1 MLRGHRRGEKEV
13 LVLNALYVS
22 LAAVG
27 GLLLL
32 LGMLGGLVKERTPVS
47 EPLIALLAGVV
58 IGPAALGLLD
68 LADLGDQAL
77 ILEEAALITLGVA
90 LVGVALRLPVGY
102 SRRNRRLLFVLLG
115 IVMPLMWIVGG
126 LLAYLIVGVPFWVA
140 VLIGAII
147 TPTDPVVASSIV
159 AGGVAERN
167 LPARLRHAISS
178 ESGFN
183 DGLALPFVVLP
194 VLVLTEP
201 PGKVLGHWLTHTVL
215 LEIVAGAALAA
226 LMGYAA
232 GKTLRWAERKET
244 MERTSLLTISLAL
257 SLTVLGVTELFHLNG
272 VLAAFVAG
280 IVFNFAGSSDAKESQ
295 EDIQE
300 AISRFFDL
308 PIFVLLG
315 MALPWQGWLD
325 LGWKGPLL
333 VVGVLLLRRL
343 PAVLALRPLLGPLR
357 GRARDMLS
365 LGWFGPIGA
374 AALYYAAF
382 SFRETGIEEAW
393 VVGSLIICA
402 SVLVHGVSATPLTK
416 LYGRLPRKV

>member
-1 MLRGHRRGEKEV
+1 MSE
-13 LVLNALYVS
+13 LYVS

-32 LGMLGGLVKERTPVS
+32 LGMLGGLLKERTPVS
-47 EPLIALLAGVV
+47 EPLIALLAGVL
-58 IGPAALGLLD
+58 IGPAVFGLLD
-68 LADLGDQAL
+68 LANLGDETL
-77 ILEEAALITLGVA
+77 ILEQAALLTLGVA

-102 SRRNRRLLFVLLG
+102 SSRNWPLLVVLLG
-115 IVMPLMWIVGG
+115 IVMPLMWIASG
-126 LLAYLIVGVPFWVA
+126 LIVYLVLGLPFWVC

-159 AGGVAERN
+159 SGGVAERN
-167 LPARLRHAISS
+167 LPEPLRCAISA

-194 VLVLTEP
+194 VLVLTRPSGE
-201 PGKVLGHWLTHTVL
+201 VLGYWLTHTIL

-226 LMGYAA
+226 VIGYAA
-232 GKTLRWAERKET
+232 GKTLRWAEKRET
-244 MERTSLLTISLAL
+244 MEHTSLLTVSLAL
-257 SLTVLGVTELFHLNG
+257 SLTVLGVTELLHLNG

-295 EDIQE
+295 EEIQE

-315 MALPWQGWLD
+315 MALPWKEWLE
-325 LGWKGPLL
+325 LGWTGLLL
-333 VVGVLLLRRL
+333 VAAVLLLRRL
-343 PAVLALRPLLGPLR
+343 PTVLALRPLLGPLR
-357 GRARDMLS
+357 SKGRDVLF
-365 LGWFGPIGA
+365 LGWFGPVGA

-382 SFRETGIEEAW
+382 SLRETGIEAVW
-393 VVGSLIICA
+393 TVGSLVISA
-402 SVLVHGVSATPLTK
+402 SVLVHGVTATPLTK
-416 LYGRLPRKV
+416 LYGKISGST

>member
-1 MLRGHRRGEKEV
+1 MNV
-13 LVLNALYVS
+13 LYLS

-32 LGMLGGLVKERTPVS
+32 LGLLGGLLKERTPVS
-47 EPLIALLAGVV
+47 EPLIALLAGVL
-58 IGPAALGLLD
+58 IGPAALGLLN
-68 LADLGDQAL
+68 LADLGDQTL
-77 ILEEAALITLGVA
+77 ILEEAALVTLGIA

-102 SRRNRRLLFVLLG
+102 SRRNWRLLLVLLG
-115 IVMPLMWIVGG
+115 IVMPLMWAAGG
-126 LLAYLIVGVPFWVA
+126 LLVYLIVGVPFWVA
-140 VLIGAII
+140 VLIGAIV

-167 LPARLRHAISS
+167 LPASLRHAISS

-201 PGKVLGHWLTHTVL
+201 PGEVLGHWLTHTVL

-226 LMGYAA
+226 LMGYLA
-232 GKTLRWAERKET
+232 GKTLRWAEKKET
-244 MERTSLLTISLAL
+244 MERSSLLTISLAL
-257 SLTVLGVTELFHLNG
+257 SLTVLGVTELLHLNG

-295 EDIQE
+295 EEIQE

-315 MALPWQGWLD
+315 MALPWEDWLG
-325 LGWKGPLL
+325 LGWRGLL
-333 VVGVLLLRRL
+333 VVVAVLLLRRL
-343 PAVLALRPLLGPLR
+343 PTVLALRPLLGPLR
-357 GRARDMLS
+357 RQAKDVLF

-416 LYGRLPRKV
+416 LYGRLPGD

>member
-1 MLRGHRRGEKEV
+1 MMPEGAC
-13 LVLNALYVS
+13 VLNVLYVS
-22 LAAVG
+22 LATIG

-32 LGMLGGLVKERTPVS
+32 LGMLGGVLKKRTPVS
-47 EPLIALLAGVV
+47 EPLLALLAGVL
-58 IGPAALGLLD
+58 IGPAALGAID
-68 LADLGDQAL
+68 LADLGDQTL
-77 ILEEAALITLGVA
+77 ILEEAALVTLGVA
-90 LVGVALRLPVGY
+90 LVGVALRLPVRY
-102 SRRNRRLLFVLLG
+102 SSGNWRLLFVLLG
-115 IVMPLMWIVGG
+115 VVMPLMWIAGG
-126 LLAYLIVGVPFWVA
+126 LLAYLILGVSFWVA
-140 VLIGAII
+140 LLIGAIV

-167 LPARLRHAISS
+167 LPASLRHAISS

-201 PGKVLGHWLTHTVL
+201 PGEVLGHWLTQTVL
-215 LEIVAGAALAA
+215 LEIVAGAVLAA

-257 SLTVLGVTELFHLNG
+257 SLTVLGATELLHLNG

-295 EDIQE
+295 EEVQE

-315 MALPWQGWLD
+315 MALPWKGWLE
-325 LGWKGPLL
+325 LGWRGPLL
-333 VVGVLLLRRL
+333 VVAVLVLRRL
-343 PAVLALRPLLGPLR
+343 PAVLVLRPLLGPLR
-357 GRARDMLS
+357 GRLKDVLF

-382 SFRETGIEEAW
+382 SLKETGIEEAW

-416 LYGRLPRKV
+416 LYGRLPGD

>member
-1 MLRGHRRGEKEV
+1 
-13 LVLNALYVS
+13 LNVLYVS

-32 LGMLGGLVKERTPVS
+32 LGLLGGLLKERTPVS
-47 EPLIALLAGVV
+47 EPLIALLAGVL
-58 IGPAALGLLD
+58 IGPAVFGVLD
-68 LADLGDQAL
+68 LADLGQQNL
-77 ILEEAALITLGVA
+77 ILEQAALLTLGVA

-102 SRRNRRLLFVLLG
+102 SRRNWRLLIVLLG
-115 IVMPLMWIVGG
+115 IVMPLMW
-126 LLAYLIVGVPFWVA
+126 LAGSFLVYVILGIPFWVA
-140 VLIGAII
+140 VLIGAIV

-159 AGGVAERN
+159 AGGLAERN
-167 LPARLRHAISS
+167 LPAPLRHAISS

-183 DGLALPFVVLP
+183 DGLALPFIVLP

-201 PGKVLGHWLTHTVL
+201 PGEVLGHWLTHTVL

-226 LMGYAA
+226 LMGYLA

-257 SLTVLGVTELFHLNG
+257 SLTVLGVTELLHLNG

-295 EDIQE
+295 EEIQE

-315 MALPWQGWLD
+315 MALPWEGWLE
-325 LGWKGPLL
+325 LGWRGVLL
-333 VVGVLLLRRL
+333 VVAVLLLRRL
-343 PAVLALRPLLGPLR
+343 PTVLALRPLLGSLR
-357 GRARDMLS
+357 RRAKDVLF

-382 SFRETGIEEAW
+382 SLRETGIEAAW
-393 VVGSLIICA
+393 VVGSLIICS

-416 LYGRLPRKV
+416 LYGRLPGD

>member
-1 MLRGHRRGEKEV
+1 M
-13 LVLNALYVS
+13 
-22 LAAVG
+22 
-27 GLLLL
+27 LLL
-32 LGMLGGLVKERTPVS
+32 LGMLGGVLKERTPVS
-47 EPLIALLAGVV
+47 EPLIALIAGVL
-58 IGPAALGLLD
+58 IGPAALGFLD
-68 LADLGDQAL
+68 LAELGDQAL
-77 ILEEAALITLGVA
+77 ILEEAALVTLGVA
-90 LVGVALRLPVGY
+90 LVGVALRLPIGY
-102 SRRNRRLLFVLLG
+102 SSGNWRLLFVLLG
-115 IVMPLMWIVGG
+115 IVMPLMWIAGG
-126 LLAYLIVGVPFWVA
+126 LLAPLILGVPFWVA
-140 VLIGAII
+140 VLIGAIV

-201 PGKVLGHWLTHTVL
+201 PGEVLGHWLTHTVL
-215 LEIVAGAALAA
+215 LEIAAGAALAA
-226 LMGYAA
+226 LIGYLA

-244 MERTSLLTISLAL
+244 MEHSSLLTISLAL
-257 SLTVLGVTELFHLNG
+257 SLTVLGVTELLHLNG

-295 EDIQE
+295 EEIQE

-315 MALPWQGWLD
+315 TALPWQGWLD
-325 LGWKGPLL
+325 PGWRGPLL
-333 VVGVLLLRRL
+333 VVAVLVLRRL

-357 GRARDMLS
+357 GRAKDVLF

-382 SFRETGIEEAW
+382 SFRETGVEEAW

-416 LYGRLPRKV
+416 LYGRLPED

>member
-1 MLRGHRRGEKEV
+1 MNV
-13 LVLNALYVS
+13 LYLS

-32 LGMLGGLVKERTPVS
+32 LGLLGGLLKERTPVS
-47 EPLIALLAGVV
+47 EPLIALLAGVL
-58 IGPAALGLLD
+58 IGPAALGLLN
-68 LADLGDQAL
+68 LADLGDQTL
-77 ILEEAALITLGVA
+77 ILEEAALVTLGIA

-102 SRRNRRLLFVLLG
+102 SRRNWRLLLALLG
-115 IVMPLMWIVGG
+115 IVMPLMWVAGG
-126 LLAYLIVGVPFWVA
+126 LLVYLIVGVPFWVA
-140 VLIGAII
+140 VLIGAIV

-167 LPARLRHAISS
+167 LPASLRHAISS

-194 VLVLTEP
+194 VLTEP
-201 PGKVLGHWLTHTVL
+201 PGEVLGHWLTHTVL

-226 LMGYAA
+226 LMGYLA
-232 GKTLRWAERKET
+232 GKTLRWAEKKET
-244 MERTSLLTISLAL
+244 MERSSLFTISLAL
-257 SLTVLGVTELFHLNG
+257 SLTVLGVTELLHLNG

-295 EDIQE
+295 EEIQE

-315 MALPWQGWLD
+315 MALPWEGWLG
-325 LGWKGPLL
+325 LGWRGLL
-333 VVGVLLLRRL
+333 VVVAVLLLRRL
-343 PAVLALRPLLGPLR
+343 PTVLALRPLLGPLR
-357 GRARDMLS
+357 RQAKDVLF

-416 LYGRLPRKV
+416 LYGRLPGD

>member
-1 MLRGHRRGEKEV
+1 LNV
-13 LVLNALYVS
+13 LYLS

-32 LGMLGGLVKERTPVS
+32 LGLLGGLLKERTPVS
-47 EPLIALLAGVV
+47 EPLIALLAGVL
-58 IGPAALGLLD
+58 IGPAALGLLN
-68 LADLGDQAL
+68 LADLGDQTL
-77 ILEEAALITLGVA
+77 ILEEAALVTLGIA

-102 SRRNRRLLFVLLG
+102 SRRNWRLLLVLLG
-115 IVMPLMWIVGG
+115 IVMPLMWVAGG
-126 LLAYLIVGVPFWVA
+126 LLVYLIVGVPFWVA
-140 VLIGAII
+140 VLIGAIV

-167 LPARLRHAISS
+167 LPASLRHAISS

-201 PGKVLGHWLTHTVL
+201 PGEVLGHWLTHTVL

-226 LMGYAA
+226 LMGYLA
-232 GKTLRWAERKET
+232 GKTLRWAEKKET
-244 MERTSLLTISLAL
+244 MERSSLLTISLAL
-257 SLTVLGVTELFHLNG
+257 SLTVLGVTELLHLNG

-315 MALPWQGWLD
+315 MALPWEGWLG
-325 LGWKGPLL
+325 LGWRGLL
-333 VVGVLLLRRL
+333 VVVAVLLLRRL
-343 PAVLALRPLLGPLR
+343 PTVLALRPLLGPLR
-357 GRARDMLS
+357 RQAKDVLF

-416 LYGRLPRKV
+416 LYGRLPGD